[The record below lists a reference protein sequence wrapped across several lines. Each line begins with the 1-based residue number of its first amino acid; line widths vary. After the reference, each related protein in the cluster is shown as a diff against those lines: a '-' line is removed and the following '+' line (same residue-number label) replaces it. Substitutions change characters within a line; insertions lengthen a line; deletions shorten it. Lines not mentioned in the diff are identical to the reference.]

1 MQAGWSSKCGQSRCG
16 GPREWQFHHK
26 CSCSEAEICSVYL
39 GPYYSL
45 YVDSYPWTIICRCT
59 TWMCSILVMVNE
71 WSIGFYWWHWL
82 DVPLWIC
89 VFIHPNAITITISWT
104 ISQFRETHI
113 KHMYEKRFG
122 PPLGCVLRLNALG
135 VVGKFCWVPLGK
147 YTFPHLPI
155 QSTKLLGNDWNPP
168 NQLPWCFW
176 FQTLCYLHH
185 IS

>member
-1 MQAGWSSKCGQSRCG
+1 VGAQENDNSIINVPA
-16 GPREWQFHHK
+16 PRQK
-26 CSCSEAEICSVYL
+26 YVPCISVHIIHCMCIRTL
-39 GPYYSL
+39 GLGS
-45 YVDSYPWTIICRCT
+45 VKVNVAIICRCT

-82 DVPLWIC
+82 DVPFWIC